1 MRNYCYLFCFL
12 LLVNGC
18 KKTDTGTTD
27 TPPPTPAPQL
37 SVSATNITLGS
48 ITGSKDSFNIT
59 SNISWTISVTP
70 STATWFSVSTLSG
83 SNNAIVYV
91 TATANNTSGSN
102 QTATIVLTPVGT
114 TAVQPIN
121 IIVNQN
127 SQALQLS
134 ASASSITLGST
145 TGSKDSFTVTS
156 NISWT
161 IALSPSTAT
170 WASLSTYSGSNNAKI
185 YITATQ
191 DNASAASK
199 IATIILSPV
208 GNTSLPPVNITLTQN
223 FLPSGSAF
231 TLLWQKT
238 LGGTGGDFGYSITS
252 SADGGYVVAGNTLS
266 NDGDV
271 TGNHGNS
278 DVWVVKLNSTGAIVW
293 QKTMGGSSGDYAYS
307 ITSTSDGG
315 YILAGTTRSNDGDVT
330 GNHGDVDIWVVKING
345 TGNIVWQKTYG
356 GSGTDWGNKIIS
368 TSDGGY
374 VVIGY
379 TNSNDGDVSG
389 NHGQNDGWV
398 IKLNSTGGIM
408 WQKLL
413 GGSLTDLL
421 NSVTTT
427 SDGGYIVTG
436 STYSNDGD
444 VSGNHGDRDGWVIK
458 LNSTG
463 NIVWK
468 KLYGG
473 TALDDLGS
481 IIATSDGNY
490 IIVGATQSNNGDV
503 SGNHGFYDGWIIKID
518 GNGNIIWKKVMGG
531 SGLDGFNS
539 ALINSQNELVVIGET
554 QSNDGDV
561 SGFKG
566 GEDVWIVKLD
576 ANGNTLD
583 KKVLGG
589 SDNEAGLEFIAS
601 SDGYFVMIGETGS
614 NNGDVSGNHG
624 SRDYWVVKFK
634 FQ

>member
-1 MRNYCYLFCFL
+1 MRNYCYVFCL
-12 LLVNGC
+12 LLLINGC
-18 KKTDTGTTD
+18 KKSDSGSSGNP
-27 TPPPTPAPQL
+27 TPPPTPTPPP
-37 SVSATNITLGS
+37 S
-48 ITGSKDSFNIT
+48 SF
-59 SNISWTISVTP
+59 
-70 STATWFSVSTLSG
+70 L
-83 SNNAIVYV
+83 
-91 TATANNTSGSN
+91 
-102 QTATIVLTPVGT
+102 
-114 TAVQPIN
+114 
-121 IIVNQN
+121 
-127 SQALQLS
+127 LQ
-134 ASASSITLGST
+134 
-145 TGSKDSFTVTS
+145 
-156 NISWT
+156 
-161 IALSPSTAT
+161 
-170 WASLSTYSGSNNAKI
+170 
-185 YITATQ
+185 
-191 DNASAASK
+191 
-199 IATIILSPV
+199 
-208 GNTSLPPVNITLTQN
+208 
-223 FLPSGSAF
+223 
-231 TLLWQKT
+231 WQKP
-238 LGGTGGDFGYSITS
+238 LGGSGGDFGYSITS

-271 TGNHGNS
+271 TANHGNS

-315 YILAGTTRSNDGDVT
+315 YILAGVTASNDGEVT
-330 GNHGDVDIWVVKING
+330 GNHGDFDIWVVKING
-345 TGNIVWQKTYG
+345 MGNIIWQKTYG
-356 GSGTDWGNKIIS
+356 GGGADWGNKIIS

-374 VVIGY
+374 LVVGN
-379 TNSNDGDVSG
+379 TNSINGDVSG
-389 NHGQNDGWV
+389 AHGQNDGWV
-398 IKLNSTGGIM
+398 IKLNSTGDIM

-413 GGSLTDLL
+413 GGSLNDFF
-421 NSVTTT
+421 NKVAST

-473 TALDDLGS
+473 TAFDDLGS
-481 IIATSDGNY
+481 IIATPEGNY
-490 IIVGATQSNNGDV
+490 IIVGGTQSNNGDV
-503 SGNHGFYDGWIIKID
+503 SGNHGNYDSWIIKID

-531 SGLDGFNS
+531 SGLDGFTS

-554 QSNDGDV
+554 QSNNGDV

-601 SDGYFVMIGETGS
+601 SDGAFVMVGQTGS
-614 NNGDVSGNHG
+614 SDGDVTGQHG

-634 FQ
+634 L